1 MEVHVDC
8 GTCRWHLLRP
18 RRMQLKQSGAA
29 SQIWSTVKSWAPSNF
44 IRHFP
49 LLSNAGFSGKVR
61 PSKLHNCFIC
71 FSMSSRPFWFLRY
84 PLASLA
90 MSWFGWPAAWARLDG
105 LSAAFFAAGFAGIF
119 GCLRRGGSEAAISAA
134 WPLAPRIMVGRTV
147 QVSSPSTFSKA
158 AALASVSLILT
169 SPQLSEGRA
178 PDKSSKQ
185 LHDQATDHGRHPS
198 DKMAWPVLKSYFVSK
213 TLCATLQNSVYKITC
228 LELVSLHI

>member
-134 WPLAPRIMVGRTV
+134 WPLHHGSWLAEQSKC
-147 QVSSPSTFSKA
+147 QVLPPFPKLRRLPPWAWSWHLHNCPKEGH
-158 AALASVSLILT
+158 LT
-169 SPQLSEGRA
+169 SPANHYMIKLPITAGTLPTKWLGLSWNHILC
-178 PDKSSKQ
+178 PK
-185 LHDQATDHGRHPS
+185 
-198 DKMAWPVLKSYFVSK
+198 
-213 TLCATLQNSVYKITC
+213 LCAQRYKTAFTK
-228 LELVSLHI
+228 